1 MNRFK
6 LLPIFVLKIDFL
18 PCSSLLTLLLLVKSA
33 IAFILCSEILVV
45 FLFSMLLTESY
56 DLKSFERTPCLP
68 YYYYSKVQLFLFYAL
83 KFSSFFYFQCY

>member
-6 LLPIFVLKIDFL
+6 LLPFFVLKIDFL

-33 IAFILCSEILVV
+33 IAFILCSEIFVV

-56 DLKSFERTPCLP
+56 DLKSFERTDCT
-68 YYYYSKVQLFLFYAL
+68 SMFFMIFY
-83 KFSSFFYFQCY
+83 